1 MEGSCEEA
9 NSEVK
14 PKDPGWLAFH
24 INKILFPSQLG
35 QTEWQPS
42 FYAHLAPR
50 VCFVSALLLSFAPS
64 SLSIGPVSLQVLS
77 LPWRRRRQE
86 EEEKE
91 KDQASPK
98 EARGRNARARA
109 RPRPHH
115 GARQVRARASQGAV
129 ASRPRP
135 FRLAGAAAQ
144 LRIVRSMWSE
154 SSTEYF

>member
-24 INKILFPSQLG
+24 INEILFPSQLG

-77 LPWRRRRQE
+77 LPWRRRRRRKTRLVPKRRE
-86 EEEKE
+86 E
-91 KDQASPK
+91 
-98 EARGRNARARA
+98 GMRARA